1 MQQCPPEEQR
11 IKFVNLADNIK
22 SHPDFEEKYQHNT
35 DQQNRDLAFQKIF
48 DEVVQKNRSNELELY
63 RLLATDPAFKS
74 AMQQSLRNMI
84 GG

>member
-1 MQQCPPEEQR
+1 MNHINPR
-11 IKFVNLADNIK
+11 V
-22 SHPDFEEKYQHNT
+22 
-35 DQQNRDLAFQKIF
+35 DLAFKKIF
-48 DEVVQKNRSNELELY
+48 DEVIQKNRSNELELY